1 MQNTKLI
8 HPSGILPSALL
19 LEVLLMYRR
28 LVAWV
33 AICAILIISVSAPAA
48 VRGQEQNRGAQQ
60 TGSDTPPFQRLDILR
75 SRLEALRR
83 SLNGALAG
91 FNAQDKGDKKSA
103 DDPRQRLRGLEKEA
117 GSVLSEVNDAL
128 AKLQR
133 TDKDKD
139 RVETEKID
147 KLETSVNDLDAR
159 TQAALR
165 ETAVQRS
172 QTPTAETGIKR
183 DKKKKKFLGIFGG
196 GDDDKYAELTGSIAP
211 GRDRVLFEEA
221 AHEVRKGRYEVG
233 RYLFNTIITAYPDS
247 PYLPMAKLA
256 IADSFYL
263 EGTTSALIQAAAAY
277 QDWLTFFPT
286 HPLSD
291 DAMLKVAESEM
302 RQMGLAD
309 RDVSH
314 ARKAE
319 QRLKA
324 LLQQFP
330 NTNLRTDVEL
340 RMREVQDNL
349 AMHNLQIAR
358 FYLDARYKG
367 GKGGLKGAQSRLR
380 EIVEKYS
387 NFTWMAEVLFRY
399 GYTYQQ
405 EEETDEAAKYYQR
418 IVRDFPNSSYVEKAK
433 EQLQIIGAPIP
444 DPDPIKLKIPEPEKP
459 GIMSKL
465 LTEVTGYAN
474 VTVNKNGVLISK
486 DNDKG
491 DLLDQV
497 IANQGTLPDN
507 AAPITSPLNRRPPAQ
522 PSVTPSNTSA
532 PAVRQGGTG
541 GLSVAP
547 TQSGAPASPS
557 NPAST
562 TTTPSGTP
570 TTTTTNGTTP
580 GTKP

>member
-1 MQNTKLI
+1 
-8 HPSGILPSALL
+8 
-19 LEVLLMYRR
+19 MYSR
-28 LVAWV
+28 LVASV
-33 AICAILIISVSAPAA
+33 AICAMLILSAFAPIT
-48 VRGQEQNRGAQQ
+48 VRAQQQNRTQQ
-60 TGSDTPPFQRLDILR
+60 AGSDATPGQRLDILR
-75 SRLEALRR
+75 SRLDALRR
-83 SLNGALAG
+83 SLNGAIAG
-91 FNAQDKGDKKSA
+91 FNAQDKGEKKSA
-103 DDPRQRLRGLEKEA
+103 EDPRERLRGMEKEVS
-117 GSVLSEVNDAL
+117 SVFSEVNDAIS
-128 AKLQR
+128 KVQR
-133 TDKDKD
+133 SE
-139 RVETEKID
+139 RVETDKID
-147 KLETSVNDLDAR
+147 KLEASVNDLDAR
-159 TQAALR
+159 VQVALR
-165 ETAVQRS
+165 ETASQRNYS
-172 QTPTAETGIKR
+172 ASTGTETGIKR
-183 DKKKKKFLGIFGG
+183 DAKKKKKFLLFGG
-196 GDDDKYAELTGSIAP
+196 GNKDKYAELTGTIAP

-221 AHEVRKGRYEVG
+221 AHEVRKGNYEVG

-247 PYLPMAKLA
+247 GYLPMSKLA

-263 EGTTSALIQAAAAY
+263 EGTTASLIQAAAAY

-340 RMREVQDNL
+340 RLREVQDNL
-349 AMHNLQIAR
+349 AMHNLQVAR

-380 EIVEKYS
+380 ENVEKYPY
-387 NFTWMAEVLFRY
+387 FTWMAENLFRL

-418 IVRDFPNSSYVEKAK
+418 IVRDFPNSEYVDKAK
-433 EQLQIIGAPIP
+433 EQLEVIGAPIP

-459 GIMSKL
+459 GMLEKL
-465 LTEVTGYAN
+465 IVEVTGFAS
-474 VTVNKNGVLISK
+474 VTVDKNGVLINK
-486 DNDKG
+486 DKEKG

-497 IANQGTLPDN
+497 IANQGVLPDN
-507 AAPITSPLNRRPPAQ
+507 AVPVTAPLNRRPPAQ
-522 PSVTPSNTSA
+522 PKITPANNSTTAPAGRQGGNGISVTPA
-532 PAVRQGGTG
+532 P
-541 GLSVAP
+541 
-547 TQSGAPASPS
+547 SGAPAQPS

-562 TTTPSGTP
+562 TTTTPPAGTRP
-570 TTTTTNGTTP
+570 
-580 GTKP
+580 

>member
-1 MQNTKLI
+1 
-8 HPSGILPSALL
+8 
-19 LEVLLMYRR
+19 MYRR
-28 LVAWV
+28 FVASV
-33 AICAILIISVSAPAA
+33 AMCAMLILSISAPLAA
-48 VRGQEQNRGAQQ
+48 RAQDQNRSQQ
-60 TGSDTPPFQRLDILR
+60 SGSDATPLQRLEVLR
-75 SRLEALRR
+75 SRLDAMRR
-83 SLNGALAG
+83 SLNGAISG

-103 DDPRQRLRGLEKEA
+103 DDPRERLRGMEKEA
-117 GSVLSEVNDAL
+117 SSILGDINDAVG
-128 AKLQR
+128 KMQR
-133 TDKDKD
+133 SE
-139 RVETEKID
+139 RVETDRIE
-147 KLETSVNDLDAR
+147 KLEASVNDLDAR
-159 TQAALR
+159 VQGALR
-165 ETAVQRS
+165 ETASQRNQS
-172 QTPTAETGIKR
+172 ALTGTETGIKR
-183 DKKKKKFLGIFGG
+183 DKKKKKLFIFGG
-196 GDDDKYAELTGSIAP
+196 GGDDKYAELTGTIAP

-221 AHEVRKGRYEVG
+221 AQQVRKGSYEVG
-233 RYLFNTIITAYPDS
+233 RYLFGTIITAYPDS
-247 PYLPMAKLA
+247 QYLPMAKLA
-256 IADSFYL
+256 VADSFYL
-263 EGTTSALIQAAAAY
+263 EGTTAALIQAAASY

-302 RQMGLAD
+302 RQMGLSD

-380 EIVEKYS
+380 ENVEKYPY
-387 NFTWMAEVLFRY
+387 FTWMAENLFRL

-418 IVRDFPNSSYVEKAK
+418 IVRDFPNSEYVEKAK
-433 EQLQIIGAPIP
+433 EQLEIIGAPIP

-459 GIMSKL
+459 GMMSKL
-465 LTEVTGYAN
+465 LTEVTGFAN
-474 VTVNKNGVLISK
+474 VTVDKNGVLISK
-486 DNDKG
+486 DKDKG

-497 IANQGTLPDN
+497 IANQGTLPEN
-507 AAPITSPLNRRPPAQ
+507 VTPVTAPLNRRAPAQ
-522 PSVTPSNTSA
+522 PRVTPASTTTNPPAASPGGSGISVTPA
-532 PAVRQGGTG
+532 P
-541 GLSVAP
+541 
-547 TQSGAPASPS
+547 SGAPATPS

-562 TTTPSGTP
+562 TSQPAPASSTGTTTGTP
-570 TTTTTNGTTP
+570 QT

>member
-1 MQNTKLI
+1 
-8 HPSGILPSALL
+8 
-19 LEVLLMYRR
+19 MYRR
-28 LVAWV
+28 LVASV
-33 AICAILIISVSAPAA
+33 AICAILFMSVSAP
-48 VRGQEQNRGAQQ
+48 VSVLGQQSGTQQ
-60 TGSDTPPFQRLDILR
+60 AGSDATPNQRLEVLR
-75 SRLEALRR
+75 SRLDAMRR

-91 FNAQDKGDKKSA
+91 FNAQDKSEKTA
-103 DDPRQRLRGLEKEA
+103 DDPRERLRGMEKEA
-117 GSVLSEVNDAL
+117 GSILSEVNNTI

-133 TDKDKD
+133 SE
-139 RVETEKID
+139 RVETEQIE
-147 KLETSVNDLDAR
+147 KLETSTNDLETR
-159 TQAALR
+159 VQTALR
-165 ETAVQRS
+165 ETATQRS
-172 QTPTAETGIKR
+172 NAGTETGIR
-183 DKKKKKFLGIFGG
+183 RGKKKKRFLLFGG
-196 GDDDKYAELTGSIAP
+196 GDDDKYEELTSTIAP

-221 AHEVRKGRYEVG
+221 AHEVRKGRFETG
-233 RYLFNTIITAYPDS
+233 RYLFSTIITAYPDS
-247 PYLPMAKLA
+247 QYLPMAKLA

-263 EGTTSALIQAAAAY
+263 EGTTSALIQAAASY

-302 RQMGLAD
+302 RQMGLSD

-340 RMREVQDNL
+340 RLREVQDNL

-380 EIVEKYS
+380 EIVEKYP

-418 IVRDFPNSSYVEKAK
+418 IVRDFPNSEYAEKAK

-444 DPDPIKLKIPEPEKP
+444 DPDPIKSKIPEPEKP
-459 GIMSKL
+459 GMVAKL

-474 VTVNKNGVLISK
+474 VTVDKNGVLISK
-486 DNDKG
+486 DKEKG

-497 IANQGTLPDN
+497 IANQGSLPDSSIPVT
-507 AAPITSPLNRRPPAQ
+507 APLNRRAPAQ
-522 PSVTPSNTSA
+522 ARP
-532 PAVRQGGTG
+532 
-541 GLSVAP
+541 
-547 TQSGAPASPS
+547 APASGQGGVSLTPQQS
-557 NPAST
+557 GNPTSTPPTTTTAPAST
-562 TTTPSGTP
+562 TTGTRP
-570 TTTTTNGTTP
+570 
-580 GTKP
+580 

>member
-1 MQNTKLI
+1 
-8 HPSGILPSALL
+8 
-19 LEVLLMYRR
+19 MYRR
-28 LVAWV
+28 FIASV
-33 AICAILIISVSAPAA
+33 AICAMLILSVSAPLT
-48 VRGQEQNRGAQQ
+48 VLGQQQ
-60 TGSDTPPFQRLDILR
+60 QQSASDGTPYQRLDVLR
-75 SRLEALRR
+75 SRLEAMRR

-91 FNAQDKGDKKSA
+91 FNAQDKSEKKSA
-103 DDPRQRLRGLEKEA
+103 DDPRERLRGMEKEA
-117 GSVLSEVNDAL
+117 GSILNDVNDVMG
-128 AKLQR
+128 KLQR
-133 TDKDKD
+133 S
-139 RVETEKID
+139 EKID
-147 KLETSVNDLDAR
+147 NDRVDKLEASTNELDSR
-159 TQAALR
+159 VQVALR
-165 ETAVQRS
+165 ETASQRT
-172 QTPTAETGIKR
+172 QGAGEATGIKS

-196 GDDDKYAELTGSIAP
+196 SGDDKYEELTATIAP

-247 PYLPMAKLA
+247 QYLPMAKLA

-302 RQMGLAD
+302 RQMGLSD

-330 NTNLRTDVEL
+330 NTNLRTDVEI
-340 RMREVQDNL
+340 RVREVQDNL

-380 EIVEKYS
+380 ENVEKYP
-387 NFTWMAEVLFRY
+387 NFTWMAENLFRL

-418 IVRDFPNSSYVEKAK
+418 IVRDYPNSEYAEKAK
-433 EQLQIIGAPIP
+433 EQLQVIGAPVP
-444 DPDPIKLKIPEPEKP
+444 DPDPIKIKIPEPEKP
-459 GIMSKL
+459 GMMSKL
-465 LTEVTGYAN
+465 LTEVTGFAN
-474 VTVNKNGVLISK
+474 VTVDRNGVLIRK
-486 DNDKG
+486 DKEKEEK
-491 DLLDQV
+491 DLLDLV
-497 IANQGTLPDN
+497 IANQGVLPDN
-507 AAPITSPLNRRPPAQ
+507 ATPVTSPLNRRPPAQ
-522 PSVTPSNTSA
+522 PRATPNNTTAPATRQGGSGLSVTPQ
-532 PAVRQGGTG
+532 P
-541 GLSVAP
+541 
-547 TQSGAPASPS
+547 SGAPASPS

-562 TTTPSGTP
+562 TTTTTGTP
-570 TTTTTNGTTP
+570 ATTTTTGT

>member
-1 MQNTKLI
+1 
-8 HPSGILPSALL
+8 
-19 LEVLLMYRR
+19 MYSRF
-28 LVAWV
+28 VAAV
-33 AICAILIISVSAPAA
+33 AMCAMLFLSVSAPLT
-48 VRGQEQNRGAQQ
+48 VRAQQ
-60 TGSDTPPFQRLDILR
+60 QQTRSDAPPNQRLEVLR
-75 SRLEALRR
+75 SRLDAMRR
-83 SLNGALAG
+83 SLNGAIAG
-91 FNAQDKGDKKSA
+91 FNAQDKGEKRSA
-103 DDPRQRLRGLEKEA
+103 EDPRERLRGLEKEA
-117 GSVLSEVNDAL
+117 SSVYSEVNDAIG
-128 AKLQR
+128 KLQR
-133 TDKDKD
+133 SE
-139 RVETEKID
+139 RVETDKID
-147 KLETSVNDLDAR
+147 KLETAVNDLDAR
-159 TQAALR
+159 AQTALR
-165 ETAVQRS
+165 ETASGRNAS
-172 QTPTAETGIKR
+172 ASTGAETGIKR
-183 DKKKKKFLGIFGG
+183 DTKKKKKFLLFGG
-196 GDDDKYAELTGSIAP
+196 GDKDKYAELTGTIAP

-221 AHEVRKGRYEVG
+221 AHEVRRGNYEVG

-247 PYLPMAKLA
+247 QYLPMAKLA

-263 EGTTSALIQAAAAY
+263 EGTTASLIQSAAAY

-340 RMREVQDNL
+340 RLREVQDNL
-349 AMHNLQIAR
+349 AMHNLQVAR

-380 EIVEKYS
+380 ENVEKYPY
-387 NFTWMAEVLFRY
+387 FTWMAENLFRL

-418 IVRDFPNSSYVEKAK
+418 IVRDFPNSQYVDKAK
-433 EQLQIIGAPIP
+433 EQLEVIGAPVP

-459 GIMSKL
+459 GMLEKL
-465 LTEVTGYAN
+465 LVEITGFAS
-474 VTVNKNGVLISK
+474 VTVDKNGVLINK
-486 DNDKG
+486 DKDKG

-497 IANQGTLPDN
+497 IANQGVLPDN
-507 AAPITSPLNRRPPAQ
+507 ATPVTAPLNRRAPAQ
-522 PSVTPSNTSA
+522 PKVTPASNNTTAPGGNQKSNGISVTPA
-532 PAVRQGGTG
+532 P
-541 GLSVAP
+541 
-547 TQSGAPASPS
+547 SGAPAQPS

-562 TTTPSGTP
+562 TTGTRP
-570 TTTTTNGTTP
+570 
-580 GTKP
+580 

>member
-1 MQNTKLI
+1 
-8 HPSGILPSALL
+8 
-19 LEVLLMYRR
+19 MYRR
-28 LVAWV
+28 LVASV
-33 AICAILIISVSAPAA
+33 AICAMLVLSVPSALFARQGGSQQSASEGTPA
-48 VRGQEQNRGAQQ
+48 
-60 TGSDTPPFQRLDILR
+60 QRLDVLR

-91 FNAQDKGDKKSA
+91 FNAQDKNDKKSA
-103 DDPRQRLRGLEKEA
+103 EDPRERLRGLEKEA
-117 GSVLSEVNDAL
+117 GSVLNEVNEVTG
-128 AKLQR
+128 KLQR
-133 TDKDKD
+133 SERIEND
-139 RVETEKID
+139 RID
-147 KLETSVNDLDAR
+147 KLEVTVNELDAR
-159 TQAALR
+159 AQAAIR
-165 ETAVQRS
+165 ETASQRN
-172 QTPTAETGIKR
+172 QTAGNSTGIKQ

-196 GDDDKYAELTGSIAP
+196 GGDDKYEELTGTIAP

-221 AHEVRKGRYEVG
+221 AHEIRKGRYEVG

-247 PYLPMAKLA
+247 QYLPMAKLA

-263 EGTTSALIQAAAAY
+263 EGTTSSLIQAAAAY

-302 RQMGLAD
+302 RQMGLSD

-330 NTNLRTDVEL
+330 NTNLRTQVDVRL
-340 RMREVQDNL
+340 SEVQDNL

-380 EIVEKYS
+380 EIVEKYP

-399 GYTYQQ
+399 AYTYQQ

-418 IVRDFPNSSYVEKAK
+418 IVRDYPNSEYVEKAK
-433 EQLQIIGAPIP
+433 EQLQVIGAPVP
-444 DPDPIKLKIPEPEKP
+444 EPDPIKSKIPEPEKP
-459 GIMSKL
+459 GVVSKL
-465 LTEVTGYAN
+465 LTEVTGMAN
-474 VTVNKNGVLISK
+474 VTVDKNGVLISK
-486 DNDKG
+486 DKSKEDK
-491 DLLDQV
+491 DLLDLV
-497 IANQGTLPDN
+497 IANQGLLPDN
-507 AAPITSPLNRRPPAQ
+507 ATPVTSPLNRRPPAQ
-522 PSVTPSNTSA
+522 PRVQPASTTTTP
-532 PAVRQGGTG
+532 RQNGNGS
-541 GLSVAP
+541 GLTATP
-547 TQSGAPASPS
+547 QPSGAPATPA

-562 TTTPSGTP
+562 TTTPTSTGAGATRP
-570 TTTTTNGTTP
+570 
-580 GTKP
+580 

>member
-1 MQNTKLI
+1 
-8 HPSGILPSALL
+8 
-19 LEVLLMYRR
+19 MYRR
-28 LVAWV
+28 FVASV
-33 AICAILIISVSAPAA
+33 AICALLILSVSAPAT
-48 VRGQEQNRGAQQ
+48 VFGQEQNRAQQ
-60 TGSDTPPFQRLDILR
+60 AAGSDGTPIQRLEVLR
-75 SRLEALRR
+75 SRLEAMRR

-91 FNAQDKGDKKSA
+91 FNAQDKSSEKSA
-103 DDPRQRLRGLEKEA
+103 EDPRERLRGIEKEA
-117 GSVLSEVNDAL
+117 GSITSEINEAIG
-128 AKLQR
+128 KLQR
-133 TDKDKD
+133 SE
-139 RVETEKID
+139 RVETEQID
-147 KLETSVNDLDAR
+147 RLTASVNDLDGR
-159 TQAALR
+159 VQMALR
-165 ETAVQRS
+165 ETASQRN
-172 QTPTAETGIKR
+172 QTATTGQETGIR
-183 DKKKKKFLGIFGG
+183 REKKKKKFLLFGG
-196 GDDDKYAELTGSIAP
+196 GDDKYAELTGTIAP

-221 AHEVRKGRYEVG
+221 SHEVRKGRYEVG

-247 PYLPMAKLA
+247 QYLPMSKLA

-380 EIVEKYS
+380 EIVEKYP

-399 GYTYQQ
+399 AYTYQQ

-418 IVRDFPNSSYVEKAK
+418 IVRDFPNSDYAEKAK
-433 EQLQIIGAPIP
+433 EQLEVIGAPVP
-444 DPDPIKLKIPEPEKP
+444 DPDPIKAKIPEPEKP
-459 GIMSKL
+459 GMMSKL

-474 VTVNKNGVLISK
+474 VTVDKNGVLISK
-486 DNDKG
+486 DKEKG

-497 IANQGTLPDN
+497 IANQGILPDN
-507 AAPITSPLNRRPPAQ
+507 ATPVTAPLNRRPTTQPQQQTPAN
-522 PSVTPSNTSA
+522 TPGTI
-532 PAVRQGGTG
+532 QGG
-541 GLSVAP
+541 SSISA
-547 TQSGAPASPS
+547 
-557 NPAST
+557 PAST
-562 TTTPSGTP
+562 TST
-570 TTTTTNGTTP
+570 

>member
-1 MQNTKLI
+1 
-8 HPSGILPSALL
+8 
-19 LEVLLMYRR
+19 MYRR
-28 LVAWV
+28 LIASV
-33 AICAILIISVSAPAA
+33 AICAMLILSVSAPVTAL
-48 VRGQEQNRGAQQ
+48 GQQQ
-60 TGSDTPPFQRLDILR
+60 QSASDGTPYQRLDVLR
-75 SRLEALRR
+75 SRLEAMRR

-91 FNAQDKGDKKSA
+91 FNAQDKNEKKSA
-103 DDPRQRLRGLEKEA
+103 DDPRERLRGMEKEA
-117 GSVLSEVNDAL
+117 ASVLNEVNDVMN
-128 AKLQR
+128 KLQR
-133 TDKDKD
+133 SEKIEND
-139 RVETEKID
+139 RVD
-147 KLETSVNDLDAR
+147 KLEAAVNELDSRA
-159 TQAALR
+159 QVALR
-165 ETAVQRS
+165 ETAGQRS
-172 QTPTAETGIKR
+172 QTAGGGESTGIKS

-196 GDDDKYAELTGSIAP
+196 SGDDKYEELTGTIAP

-247 PYLPMAKLA
+247 QYLPMAKLA

-263 EGTTSALIQAAAAY
+263 EGTTAALIQAAAAY

-291 DAMLKVAESEM
+291 DAMLKVAEAEM

-330 NTNLRTDVEL
+330 NTNLRTDVEI

-380 EIVEKYS
+380 ENVEKYP
-387 NFTWMAEVLFRY
+387 NFTWMAENLFRL

-405 EEETDEAAKYYQR
+405 EEETDEAAKFYQR
-418 IVRDFPNSSYVEKAK
+418 IVRDYPNSEYSEKAK
-433 EQLQIIGAPIP
+433 EQLEVIGAPVP
-444 DPDPIKLKIPEPEKP
+444 DPDPIKAKIPEPEKP
-459 GIMSKL
+459 GMMSKL
-465 LTEVTGYAN
+465 LTEVTGFAN
-474 VTVNKNGVLISK
+474 VTVDKNGVLIRK
-486 DNDKG
+486 DKDKEDK
-491 DLLDQV
+491 DLLDLV
-497 IANQGTLPDN
+497 IANQGILPDN
-507 AAPITSPLNRRPPAQ
+507 ATPVTSPLNRRPPAQ
-522 PSVTPSNTSA
+522 PRGTPSNTSA
-532 PAVRQGGTG
+532 PATQPAGS
-541 GLSVAP
+541 GLSVTP
-547 TQSGAPASPS
+547 QPSGAPASPS

-562 TTTPSGTP
+562 TTTTTGTP
-570 TTTTTNGTTP
+570 ASTTTNGSGGGGRP
-580 GTKP
+580 

>member
-1 MQNTKLI
+1 
-8 HPSGILPSALL
+8 
-19 LEVLLMYRR
+19 MYRR
-28 LVAWV
+28 FIASVAM
-33 AICAILIISVSAPAA
+33 CSMLILSVIAPMSARAQ
-48 VRGQEQNRGAQQ
+48 QEQNRPQ
-60 TGSDTPPFQRLDILR
+60 TGSDATPIQRLEVLR
-75 SRLEALRR
+75 SRLDAMRR
-83 SLNGALAG
+83 SLNGAIAG

-103 DDPRQRLRGLEKEA
+103 DDPAERLRGMEKES
-117 GSVLSEVNDAL
+117 GSILSEVNEVI

-133 TDKDKD
+133 SE
-139 RVETEKID
+139 RIENERIE
-147 KLETSVNDLDAR
+147 KLETSVNDLDSR
-159 TQAALR
+159 VQVALR
-165 ETAVQRS
+165 ETAGQRS
-172 QTPTAETGIKR
+172 QTASAGQETGIKR
-183 DKKKKKFLGIFGG
+183 DKKKKKLFGIFGG
-196 GDDDKYAELTGSIAP
+196 GGDDKYSELTGTIAP

-221 AHEVRKGRYEVG
+221 AQQVRKSNYEVG
-233 RYLFNTIITAYPDS
+233 RYLFSTIITAYPDS

-256 IADSFYL
+256 VADSFYL
-263 EGTTSALIQAAAAY
+263 EGTTASLIQAAASY

-330 NTNLRTDVEL
+330 NTNLRTDVEV
-340 RMREVQDNL
+340 RIREVQDNL

-380 EIVEKYS
+380 ENVEKYP
-387 NFTWMAEVLFRY
+387 NFTWMAENLFRL

-418 IVRDFPNSSYVEKAK
+418 IVRDFPNSEYAEKAK
-433 EQLQIIGAPIP
+433 EQLEIIGAPVP

-459 GIMSKL
+459 GMMTKL
-465 LTEVTGYAN
+465 LTEVTGFAN
-474 VTVNKNGVLISK
+474 VTVDKNGVLISK
-486 DNDKG
+486 DKDKG

-497 IANQGTLPDN
+497 IANQGILPDN
-507 AAPITSPLNRRPPAQ
+507 ATPVTAPLNRRAPAQ
-522 PSVTPSNTSA
+522 PRVTPASSTNPPARQGGGSGGISVTPA
-532 PAVRQGGTG
+532 P
-541 GLSVAP
+541 
-547 TQSGAPASPS
+547 SGAPASPS

-562 TTTPSGTP
+562 TTQPASTSTTGTA
-570 TTTTTNGTTP
+570 TGTTQT
-580 GTKP
+580 GSKP

>member
-1 MQNTKLI
+1 
-8 HPSGILPSALL
+8 
-19 LEVLLMYRR
+19 MYRSF
-28 LVAWV
+28 VARV
-33 AICAILIISVSAPAA
+33 AICAILIISISAP
-48 VRGQEQNRGAQQ
+48 VNVFGQEQNRAQQ
-60 TGSDTPPFQRLDILR
+60 SGSDAAPLQRLEVLR
-75 SRLEALRR
+75 SRLEAMRR

-103 DDPRQRLRGLEKEA
+103 DDPRERLRGMEKEA
-117 GSVLSEVNDAL
+117 GSILGEVNNAVG
-128 AKLQR
+128 KSQR
-133 TDKDKD
+133 SE
-139 RVETEKID
+139 RVELEVIE
-147 KLETSVNDLDAR
+147 KLEASVNDLDAR
-159 TQAALR
+159 SQTALR
-165 ETAVQRS
+165 ETASLRN
-172 QTPTAETGIKR
+172 QTADGTETGIKR
-183 DKKKKKFLGIFGG
+183 NKKKKKFLLFGG
-196 GDDDKYAELTGSIAP
+196 GDDDKYADLTGTIAP

-221 AHEVRKGRYEVG
+221 SHEVRKGRYEVG

-247 PYLPMAKLA
+247 QYLPMAKLA

-263 EGTTSALIQAAAAY
+263 EGTTSALIQAGAAY

-309 RDVSH
+309 RDVTH

-380 EIVEKYS
+380 EIVEKYPY
-387 NFTWMAEVLFRY
+387 FTWMAEVLFRY
-399 GYTYQQ
+399 AYTYQQ

-418 IVRDFPNSSYVEKAK
+418 IVRDYPNSTYVDKAK
-433 EQLQIIGAPIP
+433 EQLEIIGAAIP

-459 GIMSKL
+459 GMVSKL

-486 DNDKG
+486 ENEKG

-497 IANQGTLPDN
+497 IANQGVLPEN
-507 AAPITSPLNRRPPAQ
+507 VTPVTAPLNRRPPAQ
-522 PSVTPSNTSA
+522 PRVQPSNTNA
-532 PAVRQGGTG
+532 PAVRSGSGGV
-541 GLSVAP
+541 SVTPAP
-547 TQSGAPASPS
+547 SGAPASPS

-562 TTTPSGTP
+562 TTAPTAAPTNTSTTGTNQTGSRP
-570 TTTTTNGTTP
+570 
-580 GTKP
+580 

>member
-1 MQNTKLI
+1 
-8 HPSGILPSALL
+8 
-19 LEVLLMYRR
+19 MYRR
-28 LVAWV
+28 LVASV
-33 AICAILIISVSAPAA
+33 AICSILILSLSAPLS
-48 VRGQEQNRGAQQ
+48 VHGQQQTGAQQ
-60 TGSDTPPFQRLDILR
+60 TGSEGTPMQRLDIMR
-75 SRLEALRR
+75 SRIEAMRR

-91 FNAQDKGDKKSA
+91 FNAQEKGEKKSA
-103 DDPRQRLRGLEKEA
+103 EDPRERLRGMEKEA
-117 GSVLSEVNDAL
+117 GSVLNEVNEVVG
-128 AKLQR
+128 KLQR
-133 TDKDKD
+133 SEK
-139 RVETEKID
+139 TEPDAID
-147 KLETSVNDLDAR
+147 KLQAAVNDLDAR
-159 TQAALR
+159 VQVALR
-165 ETAVQRS
+165 ETAGQRS
-172 QTPTAETGIKR
+172 QTTGTETGIKPN
-183 DKKKKKFLGIFGG
+183 KKKKKFLIFGG
-196 GDDDKYAELTGSIAP
+196 GDDKYEELTGTIAP

-221 AHEVRKGRYEVG
+221 AHEVRKGRYEIG

-247 PYLPMAKLA
+247 QYLPMAKLA

-319 QRLKA
+319 QRLRA

-330 NTNLRTDVEL
+330 NTNLRTDVEV

-380 EIVEKYS
+380 EIVEKYPD
-387 NFTWMAEVLFRY
+387 FTWMAEVLFRY
-399 GYTYQQ
+399 AYTYQQ

-418 IVRDFPNSSYVEKAK
+418 IVRDYPNSEYAEKAK
-433 EQLQIIGAPIP
+433 EQLEVIGAPVP
-444 DPDPIKLKIPEPEKP
+444 DPDPIKIKIPEPEKP
-459 GIMSKL
+459 GMVTKI
-465 LTEVTGYAN
+465 LTEVTGFAN
-474 VTVNKNGVLISK
+474 VTVDKNGVLISK
-486 DNDKG
+486 DKEKG

-497 IANQGTLPDN
+497 IANQGILPDN
-507 AAPITSPLNRRPPAQ
+507 ATPVTAPLNRRAPAQ
-522 PSVTPSNTSA
+522 PKAPATNTNSPISRPGGSGISVTPA
-532 PAVRQGGTG
+532 P
-541 GLSVAP
+541 
-547 TQSGAPASPS
+547 SGAPASPS

-562 TTTPSGTP
+562 TTTTNTGTP
-570 TTTTTNGTTP
+570 ASTTTTGSGNG
-580 GTKP
+580 GKP

>member
-1 MQNTKLI
+1 
-8 HPSGILPSALL
+8 
-19 LEVLLMYRR
+19 MYRR
-28 LVAWV
+28 FIASVAT
-33 AICAILIISVSAPAA
+33 CAILFMSIAAPVS
-48 VRGQEQNRGAQQ
+48 VRGQQGTSAQQ
-60 TGSDTPPFQRLDILR
+60 SGSDTPPLQRLEVMR
-75 SRLEALRR
+75 SRLEAMRR

-91 FNAQDKGDKKSA
+91 FNAQDKNEKSS
-103 DDPRQRLRGLEKEA
+103 DDPRERLRGMEKEVS
-117 GSVLSEVNDAL
+117 SVLSDVNIIIG
-128 AKLQR
+128 KLQHSE
-133 TDKDKD
+133 
-139 RVETEKID
+139 RVETERID
-147 KLETSVNDLDAR
+147 KLETSTNDLDTR
-159 TQAALR
+159 VQAALR
-165 ETAVQRS
+165 ETAGQRS
-172 QTPTAETGIKR
+172 AATAATGTETGIKR
-183 DKKKKKFLGIFGG
+183 GKKKKKFLIFGG
-196 GDDDKYAELTGSIAP
+196 GDDDKYEELTSTIAP

-247 PYLPMAKLA
+247 QYLPMAKLA

-263 EGTTSALIQAAAAY
+263 EGTTSALIQAAASY

-291 DAMLKVAESEM
+291 DAMLKVAEAEM

-340 RMREVQDNL
+340 RLREVQDNL
-349 AMHNLQIAR
+349 AMHNLQVAR

-380 EIVEKYS
+380 EIVEKYP
-387 NFTWMAEVLFRY
+387 NFTWMSEVLFRY
-399 GYTYQQ
+399 AYTYQQ

-418 IVRDFPNSSYVEKAK
+418 IVRDFPNSEYVEKAK

-444 DPDPIKLKIPEPEKP
+444 DPDPIKAKIPEPEKP
-459 GIMSKL
+459 GMMSKL
-465 LTEVTGYAN
+465 FTEVTGYAN
-474 VTVNKNGVLISK
+474 VTVDKNGVLVKK
-486 DNDKG
+486 DKAKEDR
-491 DLLDQV
+491 DLLDEV
-497 IANQGTLPDN
+497 IANQGVLPDN
-507 AAPITSPLNRRPPAQ
+507 AMPVTAPLNRRPPA
-522 PSVTPSNTSA
+522 PPKPKPTTGTGISVTSQP
-532 PAVRQGGTG
+532 
-541 GLSVAP
+541 
-547 TQSGAPASPS
+547 SGAPQSPA

-562 TTTPSGTP
+562 TTQPA
-570 TTTTTNGTTP
+570 GTTGS

>member
-1 MQNTKLI
+1 
-8 HPSGILPSALL
+8 
-19 LEVLLMYRR
+19 MYRR
-28 LVAWV
+28 LIASV
-33 AICAILIISVSAPAA
+33 AICAMIVLSVPQAHFAQQ
-48 VRGQEQNRGAQQ
+48 GGAQQ
-60 TGSDTPPFQRLDILR
+60 SASEGTPTQRLDVLR

-91 FNAQDKGDKKSA
+91 FNAQDKNEKRSA
-103 DDPRQRLRGLEKEA
+103 EDPRERIRGLEKEA
-117 GSVLSEVNDAL
+117 GSVLSEVNEVTG
-128 AKLQR
+128 KLQR
-133 TDKDKD
+133 SERIEND
-139 RVETEKID
+139 RVE
-147 KLETSVNDLDAR
+147 KLETAVNELDAR
-159 TQAALR
+159 VQAALR
-165 ETAVQRS
+165 ETAAQRN
-172 QTPTAETGIKR
+172 QTAGASTGIKQ

-196 GDDDKYAELTGSIAP
+196 GGDDKYEELTGTIAP

-221 AHEVRKGRYEVG
+221 AHEIRKGRYEVG

-247 PYLPMAKLA
+247 QYLPMAKLA

-263 EGTTSALIQAAAAY
+263 EGTTSSLIQAAAAY

-291 DAMLKVAESEM
+291 DAMLKVAEAEM
-302 RQMGLAD
+302 RQMGLSD

-330 NTNLRTDVEL
+330 NTNLRTQVEL
-340 RMREVQDNL
+340 RLGEVQDNL

-380 EIVEKYS
+380 EIVEKYP

-399 GYTYQQ
+399 AYTYQQ

-418 IVRDFPNSSYVEKAK
+418 IVRDYPNSEYVEKAK
-433 EQLQIIGAPIP
+433 EQLQVIGAPVP
-444 DPDPIKLKIPEPEKP
+444 DPDPIKAKIPEPEKP
-459 GIMSKL
+459 GMMSKL

-474 VTVNKNGVLISK
+474 VTVDRNGVLISK
-486 DNDKG
+486 DKG
-491 DLLDQV
+491 KDDRDLLDEV
-497 IANQGTLPDN
+497 IANQGVLPDN
-507 AAPITSPLNRRPPAQ
+507 ATPVTTPLNRRPPAQ
-522 PSVTPSNTSA
+522 PRVVPTNTTTA
-532 PAVRQGGTG
+532 PARQNGS
-541 GLSVAP
+541 GLTATP
-547 TQSGAPASPS
+547 QPSGAPASPG

-562 TTTPSGTP
+562 TTTTTSTGNGGTRP
-570 TTTTTNGTTP
+570 
-580 GTKP
+580 

>member
-1 MQNTKLI
+1 
-8 HPSGILPSALL
+8 
-19 LEVLLMYRR
+19 MYRR
-28 LVAWV
+28 LVASV
-33 AICAILIISVSAPAA
+33 AICAILIISVSAPSA
-48 VRGQEQNRGAQQ
+48 VRGQEQNRAQQ
-60 TGSDTPPFQRLDILR
+60 AGTDGTPLQRLEVLR
-75 SRLEALRR
+75 SRLEAMRR

-91 FNAQDKGDKKSA
+91 FNAQDKGDKSSE
-103 DDPRQRLRGLEKEA
+103 DPRARLRGLEKEA
-117 GSVLSEVNDAL
+117 SSILSEINDISG
-128 AKLQR
+128 KLQR
-133 TDKDKD
+133 SE
-139 RVETEKID
+139 RVENDRID
-147 KLETSVNDLDAR
+147 KLEASASELDGRA
-159 TQAALR
+159 QLALR
-165 ETAVQRS
+165 ETAGQRNQAATS
-172 QTPTAETGIKR
+172 TQETGIKR
-183 DKKKKKFLGIFGG
+183 GKKKKKFLLFGG
-196 GDDDKYAELTGSIAP
+196 GDDDKYSELTGTIAA

-221 AHEVRKGRYEVG
+221 AHEVRKGRYEIG

-247 PYLPMAKLA
+247 QYLPMAKLA

-263 EGTTSALIQAAAAY
+263 EGTSSGLIQAAAAY

-358 FYLDARYKG
+358 FYLDTRYKG

-380 EIVEKYS
+380 EIVEKYPG
-387 NFTWMAEVLFRY
+387 FTWMAEVLFRY
-399 GYTYQQ
+399 AYTYQQ

-418 IVRDFPNSSYVEKAK
+418 IVRDFPNSEYAEKSK
-433 EQLQIIGAPIP
+433 EQLQLIGAPIP
-444 DPDPIKLKIPEPEKP
+444 DPDPIKIKIAEPEKP
-459 GIMSKL
+459 GMMQKL

-474 VTVNKNGVLISK
+474 VTVDKNGVLISK
-486 DNDKG
+486 DKDKG

-507 AAPITSPLNRRPPAQ
+507 ATPVTAPLNRRPPAQ
-522 PSVTPSNTSA
+522 PKQTAPANTPSTG
-532 PAVRQGGTG
+532 QGGSGIT
-541 GLSVAP
+541 ATP
-547 TQSGAPASPS
+547 QPSGAPAQPS

-562 TTTPSGTP
+562 TTTPSGAP
-570 TTTTTNGTTP
+570 TTTSGS
-580 GTKP
+580 KP

>member
-1 MQNTKLI
+1 
-8 HPSGILPSALL
+8 
-19 LEVLLMYRR
+19 MYRR
-28 LVAWV
+28 LVASV
-33 AICAILIISVSAPAA
+33 AICTMLILSVSAPIT
-48 VRGQEQNRGAQQ
+48 VFGQEQNRAQQ
-60 TGSDTPPFQRLDILR
+60 QAGSDATPLQRLEVLR
-75 SRLEALRR
+75 SRLEAMRR

-91 FNAQDKGDKKSA
+91 FNAQDKSDKKS
-103 DDPRQRLRGLEKEA
+103 DDPRERLRGIEKE
-117 GSVLSEVNDAL
+117 SSSITSEINDAIS
-128 AKLQR
+128 KLQR
-133 TDKDKD
+133 SE
-139 RVETEKID
+139 RVETDQID
-147 KLETSVNDLDAR
+147 KLEASVNDLDTR
-159 TQAALR
+159 VQVALR
-165 ETAVQRS
+165 ETAAQRS
-172 QTPTAETGIKR
+172 QTAAAGQETGIKR
-183 DKKKKKFLGIFGG
+183 EKKKKKFLLFGG
-196 GDDDKYAELTGSIAP
+196 GDDKYAELTGTIAP

-221 AHEVRKGRYEVG
+221 SHEVRKGRYEVG

-247 PYLPMAKLA
+247 QYLPMAKLA

-263 EGTTSALIQAAAAY
+263 EGTTSALIQAASAY

-380 EIVEKYS
+380 EIVEKYPS
-387 NFTWMAEVLFRY
+387 FTWMSEVLFRY
-399 GYTYQQ
+399 AYTYQQ

-418 IVRDFPNSSYVEKAK
+418 IVRDYPNSEYAEKAK
-433 EQLQIIGAPIP
+433 EQLEIIGAPVP
-444 DPDPIKLKIPEPEKP
+444 DPDPIKAKIPEPEKP
-459 GIMSKL
+459 GMVSKL

-474 VTVNKNGVLISK
+474 VTVDKNGVLISK
-486 DNDKG
+486 DKDKG

-497 IANQGTLPDN
+497 IANQGILPDN
-507 AAPITSPLNRRPPAQ
+507 ATPVTAPLNRRAPAQ
-522 PSVTPSNTSA
+522 PLQQTNPPAAPQGGNGVSVTP
-532 PAVRQGGTG
+532 Q
-541 GLSVAP
+541 
-547 TQSGAPASPS
+547 QSGAPASPS

-562 TTTPSGTP
+562 TTTSTGAP
-570 TTTTTNGTTP
+570 TTTST